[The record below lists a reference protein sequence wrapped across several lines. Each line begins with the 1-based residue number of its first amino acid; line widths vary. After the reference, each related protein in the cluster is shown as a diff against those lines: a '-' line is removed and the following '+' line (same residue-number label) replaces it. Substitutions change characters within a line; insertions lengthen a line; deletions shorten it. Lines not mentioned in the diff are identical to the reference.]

1 MNPTTSSAMA
11 ALLALSA
18 CGASGPMSSPAAA
31 LSPAATEPAPAGGP
45 TVFALPR
52 APDRAADPL
61 RADGAVRFDPPQ
73 LQAEA
78 APNVQLTE
86 AQPGLLVELQHNA
99 GHLGRCWDRR
109 APTATSGSVVLH
121 AQLSAEGLVTEQC
134 ITEDTVG
141 DPAIVQCV
149 NELIAMGRYP
159 KLGNE
164 PVSVIFPIHFGT
176 AAGTSA
182 GAVGG

>member
-18 CGASGPMSSPAAA
+18 CAAGGPMPGAAAA
-31 LSPAATEPAPAGGP
+31 LSPAAATDPAPAVAGGP

-61 RADGAVRFDPPQ
+61 RADSAVRFDPPQ

-78 APNVQLTE
+78 APKVQLTE

-176 AAGTSA
+176 AAGT
-182 GAVGG
+182 VGG

>member
-1 MNPTTSSAMA
+1 MNPTKSSAMA

-18 CGASGPMSSPAAA
+18 CATGGPKPGSAAAPSPAAA
-31 LSPAATEPAPAGGP
+31 SDLAAPAAGGP

-99 GHLGRCWDRR
+99 GHLGRCWEQR
-109 APTATSGSVVLH
+109 APAAASGSVVIH

-159 KLGNE
+159 KLGND
-164 PVSVIFPIHFGT
+164 PVSVIFPIHFGK
-176 AAGTSA
+176 AAG
-182 GAVGG
+182 G